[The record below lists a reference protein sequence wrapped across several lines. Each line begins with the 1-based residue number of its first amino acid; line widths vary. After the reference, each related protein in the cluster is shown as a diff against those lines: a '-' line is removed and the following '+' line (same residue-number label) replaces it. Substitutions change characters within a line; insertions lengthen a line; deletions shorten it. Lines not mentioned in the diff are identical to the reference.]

1 MSILENLTNEL
12 ITFIISVLDLF
23 PDDPFLKVAELEV
36 PATVVMSYVNWF
48 IDFPF
53 ILSLTLTWCAAI
65 LGWYVY
71 SIILRWVKL
80 AG

>member
-1 MSILENLTNEL
+1 MLDELTNDL
-12 ITFIISVLDLF
+12 IQLIIDLLAVF
-23 PDDPFLKVAELEV
+23 PDDPFLVVQEIEK
-36 PATVVMSYVNWF
+36 PAQVVMAYVNWF
-48 IDFPF
+48 IDFPT
-53 ILSLTLTWCAAI
+53 ITAITATWCTAI